1 MHIQNEREEEQ
12 KEAPTTF
19 SAAAVETRLR
29 RQAQRAASAAVVHV
43 KQHRRRESLAEKLLL
58 EPDELEVKDEDNI
71 SELEADNQQFQSQ
84 YYGPPQP
91 EQSQHRRDS
100 SSPIVD
106 LGFDDPDVLYHYEKL
121 KVKDLERELK
131 SSNDKIKG
139 LEKRIK
145 EYKQQIDAL
154 NTVQDI

>member
-1 MHIQNEREEEQ
+1 M
-12 KEAPTTF
+12 
-19 SAAAVETRLR
+19 
-29 RQAQRAASAAVVHV
+29 
-43 KQHRRRESLAEKLLL
+43 AEKLLL

-84 YYGPPQP
+84 YYEPLQFQ
-91 EQSQHRRDS
+91 QSQHRRDS
-100 SSPIVD
+100 SVPIVD